1 MQAINNYVVIDV
13 VKEELKK
20 VGGLLLTDNVNED
33 STFKKAS
40 VISVGNLVEIIKE
53 GDVVYYN
60 KNAGHG
66 ISYNDKSYK
75 VIRAQDIILV
85 E

>member
-13 VKEELKK
+13 VKEEPKK
-20 VGGLLLTDNVNED
+20 IGGLLLTDSVNED
-33 STFKKAS
+33 STFKKAN

-53 GDVVYYN
+53 GDVIYYN
-60 KNAGHG
+60 KHAGHG
-66 ISYNDKSYK
+66 ISYDGKSYK

>member
-13 VKEELKK
+13 VKEEPKK
-20 VGGLLLTDNVNED
+20 IGGLLLTDNVNED
-33 STFKKAS
+33 STFKKAN

-53 GDVVYYN
+53 GDVIYYN
-60 KNAGHG
+60 KHAGHG
-66 ISYNDKSYK
+66 ISYDDKSYK